1 MILSC
6 VCRLGGE
13 IGLPKRF
20 PELIMD
26 SMSERKDHDSHSEAR
41 ERMLRHDLRERD
53 ITDPEVLR
61 VMAEVPR
68 EEFVPPEERWRA
80 YGNGPLPI
88 GEGQTISQP
97 YIVALMTQVL
107 RVNRD
112 CEVLEVGTGS
122 GYQTAVLAHLTKRVL
137 TIERSPDL
145 SATAQT
151 ILKKL
156 GIDNVEF
163 RVGDGSCGWP
173 EERRFDRIILTAA
186 VPEFPPPI
194 VAQLAE
200 SGVIV
205 APVGQPSSQQLIA
218 AEKYHGKLVEH
229 YVCGC
234 RFVRLIGACGFPE

>member
-1 MILSC
+1 
-6 VCRLGGE
+6 
-13 IGLPKRF
+13 
-20 PELIMD
+20 
-26 SMSERKDHDSHSEAR
+26 MSERKDHDSRNEAR
-41 ERMLRHDLRERD
+41 ERMLRHDLFERD

-68 EEFVPPEERWRA
+68 EEFVPLEDRWRA
-80 YGNGPLPI
+80 YANGPLPI

-112 CEVLEVGTGS
+112 GEVLEVGTGS
-122 GYQTAVLAHLTKRVL
+122 GYQAAVLARLAKRVF

-145 SATAQT
+145 SAAAQAV
-151 ILKKL
+151 LKKL

-173 EERRFDRIILTAA
+173 EERTFDRIILTAA
-186 VPEFPPPI
+186 VPELPQPI

-218 AEKYHGKLVEH
+218 AEKYRGKLVER
-229 YVCGC
+229 YICGC

>member
-1 MILSC
+1 
-6 VCRLGGE
+6 
-13 IGLPKRF
+13 
-20 PELIMD
+20 
-26 SMSERKDHDSHSEAR
+26 
-41 ERMLRHDLRERD
+41 MLRHDLRERD

-68 EEFVPPEERWRA
+68 EEFVPPEDRWRA
-80 YGNGPLPI
+80 YANGPLPI

-122 GYQTAVLAHLTKRVL
+122 GYQTAVLARLAKRVF

-145 SATAQT
+145 SATART
-151 ILKKL
+151 VLKKL

-173 EERRFDRIILTAA
+173 EERTFDRIIITAA
-186 VPEFPPPI
+186 VPDFPPPLM
-194 VAQLAE
+194 AQLAE
-200 SGVIV
+200 AGVIV
-205 APVGQPSSQQLIA
+205 APVGQRSVQQLTV
-218 AEKYHGKLVEH
+218 AEKYHGKLVER

-234 RFVRLIGACGFPE
+234 RFVRLIGEYGFPNDADSTTWMSLMDRSRAWKRMAV